1 MQCMAERHTRFD
13 TKIYVRIICF
23 QRFHGIMETEKRANE
38 PHEYKTILRDK
49 MKLPIKL
56 IMMIC
61 EDAGEEFFIIVSRD
75 KRTL

>member
-1 MQCMAERHTRFD
+1 
-13 TKIYVRIICF
+13 
-23 QRFHGIMETEKRANE
+23 METEKRVNE
-38 PHEYKTILRDK
+38 PHEYMTILRDK